1 MIPLRSIAR
10 RMLPFLSLYIS
21 SFLAMALLAMSSA
34 HALDPRATD
43 IIALRL
49 GMVEA
54 NVTARLAEQGFDG
67 PAFRRDHQPCRLDAS
82 RRCLIAISTR
92 TLDGWISVTF
102 DRASI
107 DEPDRVVTI
116 AYWLDAKRS
125 GEAEAITVSLLERY
139 GPPDIANPMTW
150 CDRPTG
156 IGPCSVNRANMILQT
171 SNGNAMLLRMTE
183 KSPTPQS
190 QAPARGPIR

>member
-1 MIPLRSIAR
+1 MIPLRSVVLLI
-10 RMLPFLSLYIS
+10 
-21 SFLAMALLAMSSA
+21 LLAISLLTPSPA
-34 HALDPRATD
+34 RAFDPRATD

-54 NVTARLAEQGFDG
+54 EVTVKLQEQGFDG

-82 RRCLIAISTR
+82 KRCVTSVSTR
-92 TLDGWISVTF
+92 TLDGWISITF

-107 DEPDRVVTI
+107 NDPDRVTTI
-116 AYWLDAKRS
+116 AYWLDAKRT
-125 GEAEAITVSLLERY
+125 GEAEAITVSMLERY

-156 IGPCSVNRANMILQT
+156 IGPCSVNRANMVLQ
-171 SNGNAMLLRMTE
+171 SSSGSAMLLRLTE

-190 QAPARGPIR
+190 QARGPAR

>member
-1 MIPLRSIAR
+1 MILVRSI
-10 RMLPFLSLYIS
+10 LFFLLI
-21 SFLAMALLAMSSA
+21 AAQSA
-34 HALDPRATD
+34 HAFDPRATD

-54 NVTARLAEQGFDG
+54 EVTAKLKDQGFDG

-82 RRCLIAISTR
+82 RRCLISISTR
-92 TLDGWISVTF
+92 TMDGWISVTF
-102 DRASI
+102 DRAVVS
-107 DEPDRVVTI
+107 DPDRVVTI

-125 GEAEAITVSLLERY
+125 GEAEAITVSMLERY

-156 IGPCSVNRANMILQT
+156 IGPCSVNRANMVLQA
-171 SNGNAMLLRMTE
+171 SNGSAMLLRLTE
-183 KSPTPQS
+183 KSPPPQS
-190 QAPARGPIR
+190 QAQAPSPVR